1 MEGPKLT
8 PGEAIRQRAIQRD
21 QQIKAAMKDRHLYLV
36 EHLPDRMAAR
46 LLEWLGY
53 RIVTERPQVES
64 LGDGQFAIEERWF
77 LERNG
82 EFITGDKELWER
94 RYDE

>member
-8 PGEAIRQRAIQRD
+8 PGEAIRQRAIQREK
-21 QQIKAAMKDRHLYLV
+21 QIEAAMKNRHLYLV

-46 LLEWLGY
+46 LLDWLGY
-53 RIVTERPQVES
+53 EIVVETPQIEMIDDQRFSVTER
-64 LGDGQFAIEERWF
+64 WY

-82 EFITGDKELWER
+82 EFITGDKDLWER
-94 RYDE
+94 RYS